1 MNEKGIQAF
10 AEEVK
15 DRILDYL
22 PDNYRNSEIKLSSTR
37 KVNRDVTNIT
47 VVPDWAEEGVVPT
60 LHLEAMYEAYRH
72 GKAMEDI
79 LQSLS
84 ETIVNAYNSLEKKP
98 LDYEHTIREIPEDK
112 IYFQLINTESN
123 REYLETIP
131 HRNLHDMS
139 VIYRALISKEDD
151 GVQSIVVTKDLQ
163 DNWGVSED
171 TLFELA
177 SENTKE
183 LFPPKIQS
191 MAEVM
196 MQFFGEDMA
205 MSDEELSEVM
215 GDSGLWLIS
224 NDLGVNGASNL
235 IYGDLLEEVTEK
247 LEDDVYIIPSSLHEI
262 LAVPASMV
270 DPNEI
275 GQMVRDINQS
285 TVREED
291 RLSNQVFFYGRNS
304 KQLVVACESPIKGI
318 KDQSYQM
325 SEPARDHD
333 HEAPNHPTPTQR
345 PAFAR

>member
-1 MNEKGIQAF
+1 
-10 AEEVK
+10 
-15 DRILDYL
+15 
-22 PDNYRNSEIKLSSTR
+22 
-37 KVNRDVTNIT
+37 
-47 VVPDWAEEGVVPT
+47 
-60 LHLEAMYEAYRH
+60 
-72 GKAMEDI
+72 
-79 LQSLS
+79 
-84 ETIVNAYNSLEKKP
+84 
-98 LDYEHTIREIPEDK
+98 
-112 IYFQLINTESN
+112 
-123 REYLETIP
+123 
-131 HRNLHDMS
+131 
-139 VIYRALISKEDD
+139 
-151 GVQSIVVTKDLQ
+151 
-163 DNWGVSED
+163 
-171 TLFELA
+171 
-177 SENTKE
+177 
-183 LFPPKIQS
+183 
-191 MAEVM
+191 
-196 MQFFGEDMA
+196 
-205 MSDEELSEVM
+205 M